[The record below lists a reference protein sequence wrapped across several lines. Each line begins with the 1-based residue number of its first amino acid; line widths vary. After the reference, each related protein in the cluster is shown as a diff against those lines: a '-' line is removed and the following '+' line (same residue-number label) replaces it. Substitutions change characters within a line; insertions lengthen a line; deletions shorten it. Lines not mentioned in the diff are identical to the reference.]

1 MPRPVIEDNSR
12 LALRVQAHDKALL
25 MRAVALESTDMT
37 QFVLR
42 HALDAARQVI
52 EQAEHFT
59 LSERDSARVLKLLE
73 RPAVPNAKL
82 KRAAEQLPKLA

>member
-12 LALRVQAHDKALL
+12 LALRVQASDKAIL

-42 HALDAARQVI
+42 HALEAARHVI

-59 LSERDSARVLKLLE
+59 LSERDSTRVLELLD
-73 RPAVPNAKL
+73 RPAEPNAKL
-82 KRAAEQLPKLA
+82 IRAARQLPKLA